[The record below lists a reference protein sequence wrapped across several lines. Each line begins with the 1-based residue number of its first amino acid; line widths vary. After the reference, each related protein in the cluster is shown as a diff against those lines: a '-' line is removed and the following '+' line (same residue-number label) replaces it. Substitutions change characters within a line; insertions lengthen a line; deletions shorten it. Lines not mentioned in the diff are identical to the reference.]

1 MSISMDAALGVHQY
15 ALGVRAERTRI
26 LASNLA
32 NIDTP
37 GYKAKDIDF
46 KDALKRIDTSLR
58 NEGTINSSRLD
69 LSSSMKY
76 RVPMQPSIDGN
87 TSELH
92 IEQAAFSSNA
102 MDFQTSLTFLKMKFS
117 GLRTAIE
124 GR

>member
-1 MSISMDAALGVHQY
+1 MSISMDEALGVHQY
-15 ALGVRAERTRI
+15 ALGVRAERSRI

-37 GYKAKDIDF
+37 NFKAKDVDF
-46 KDALKRIDTSLR
+46 KDALKRIDHTLR
-58 NEGTINSSRLD
+58 TEGSVDSQRLD

-76 RVPMQPSIDGN
+76 RIPMQPSLDGN

-92 IEQAAFSSNA
+92 IEQTAFSSNA

-117 GLRTAIE
+117 GLRTAIT
-124 GR
+124 GK

>member
-1 MSISMDAALGVHQY
+1 MSISMDQALGVHQY
-15 ALGVRAERTRI
+15 ALGVHAERTRI

-37 GYKAKDIDF
+37 NFKAKDIDF
-46 KDALKRIDTSLR
+46 KDALRRIDQNLKS
-58 NEGTINSSRLD
+58 EGSIDAQKLD

-76 RVPMQPSIDGN
+76 RIPMQPSLDGN

-92 IEQAAFSSNA
+92 IEQASFSKNA

-117 GLRTAIE
+117 GIRTAIE
-124 GR
+124 GK

>member
-1 MSISMDAALGVHQY
+1 MSISMDEALGVHQY
-15 ALGVRAERTRI
+15 ALGVRAERSRI

-32 NIDTP
+32 NIETP
-37 GYKAKDIDF
+37 NFKAKDIDF
-46 KDALKRIDTSLR
+46 KDALKRIDHTLR
-58 NEGTINSSRLD
+58 AEGTVDSQRLD

-76 RVPMQPSIDGN
+76 RIPMQPSLDGN

-92 IEQAAFSSNA
+92 IEQTAFSANA

-124 GR
+124 GK